1 MTVFALSGNKEEK
14 RKLFCL
20 LLHCKN
26 YKVIYYLLS
35 GDLPLFMSFD
45 FFLFAEVKKKI
56 KVVPWSLNYMSN
68 FMCFVFFIKYYVKSK
83 RHM

>member
-1 MTVFALSGNKEEK
+1 MTVFSLSGNKEEK
-14 RKLFCL
+14 RKLFFCL

-35 GDLPLFMSFD
+35 EDLPLFMSFD
-45 FFLFAEVKKKI
+45 IFLFAEVKKKRI

-68 FMCFVFFIKYYVKSK
+68 SMCFVFFS
-83 RHM
+83 